1 MRTLRPLRWFVPVL
15 MLLTAV
21 AVAQGRVEKTEI
33 RTLVISENPSAPR
46 HDIFVSGQVST
57 VLHFEQKCDP
67 VRTKL
72 LDEGG
77 RFEPLL
83 IGGRKVVL
91 EPLRDLA
98 PDEWVPLL
106 VTLEDGTTFSF
117 LVRPPLPEKW
127 GWTDHQV
134 NVFKNRD
141 SYKAVLSSL
150 RDSLKRERGL
160 REENDRLKQEEG
172 SVDHAFATLL
182 AHGHTD
188 KTPFRKERKVV
199 LKNEDMGII
208 VEIFSGP
215 GKAAVVVHLT
225 NTYNLQP
232 WRFRDAQLTSERTSP
247 MARPFA
253 LRLERTEL
261 VQGQSGRIAVVA
273 DRSAFES
280 KEGLVDLT
288 LEIFREDG
296 LRQLTVMVDHS
307 LIRK

>member
-1 MRTLRPLRWFVPVL
+1 MRTLRPFWWSIPLL
-15 MLLTAV
+15 LLLTAV
-21 AVAQGRVEKTEI
+21 AVARGPVEKTEI
-33 RTLVISENPSAPR
+33 RTLLISEHPFALR

-57 VLHFEQKCDP
+57 VLRFEQKCDP
-67 VRTKL
+67 ARTKL

-83 IGGRKVVL
+83 IGGKKVVL
-91 EPLRDLA
+91 EPLQDLA

-106 VTLEDGTTFSF
+106 VTLEDGTAFSF
-117 LVRPPLPEKW
+117 LVRPPRPEKW

-141 SYKAVLSSL
+141 SYNAMLSSL
-150 RDSLKRERGL
+150 HDSLKRERGL
-160 REENDRLKQEEG
+160 REENERLKQEEG

-182 AHGHTD
+182 AHGQTD
-188 KTPFRKERKVV
+188 KTPFRKEQKVV
-199 LKNEDMGII
+199 LKNEDMDIT
-208 VEIFSGP
+208 VELFSGP

-225 NTYNLQP
+225 NTYNHEP

-247 MARPFA
+247 KARPFA
-253 LRLERTEL
+253 LRLERAEL
-261 VQGQSGRIAVVA
+261 VHGQSGRIAVVA
-273 DRSAFES
+273 DQRAFES
-280 KEGLVDLT
+280 TEGLADLT

-296 LRQLTVMVDHS
+296 LQEVTVLVDHT